1 MHDRGRETALGR
13 AVHRL
18 DPADFSVVMATGIV
32 SEAMHVVGVDVLS
45 VPLLVVAAAAYVLLV
60 AATAWR
66 LARWPQAALTDAED
80 PARGFGYL
88 TFVAAS
94 GVLASRLAVDR
105 HVGISIALVAVA
117 LLAWLGLSYVVPA
130 VLVLHRSDE
139 PVLGGVTGAW
149 FMWVVSAQSIAV
161 GCADLARIVR
171 RHPSLLLVALTAW
184 SVGVLLYL
192 LVSALVVVALLR
204 RPVRADSL
212 TPTYWIFMGGT
223 AISVLAGSRILE
235 VATASPFDRLRPA
248 VEGISMLLWSFGT
261 WLVPLLV
268 VGSVW
273 RHARR
278 GRHRTYE
285 VALWSVV
292 FPLGMYAVASSAFAG
307 STGLPWLD
315 GIGTGAAWVSLA
327 AWLLVTVALVAPLV
341 GSLVH
346 SRAGAGQ
353 RRRAGD

>member
-1 MHDRGRETALGR
+1 MHERGAETALGR

-18 DPADFSVVMATGIV
+18 DPADFSAVMATGIV
-32 SEAMHVVGVDVLS
+32 SEAMHVVGLDVVS
-45 VPLLVVAAAAYVLLV
+45 VLLLVLAAATYVLLV

-80 PARGFGYL
+80 PGRGFGYL
-88 TFVAAS
+88 TFVAAT

-105 HVGISIALVAVA
+105 HVAISAVLVGVALVSW
-117 LLAWLGLSYVVPA
+117 LALSYLVPA
-130 VLVLHRSDE
+130 VLVLHRSDR
-139 PVLGGVTGAW
+139 PVLGGVTGGW

-161 GCADLARIVR
+161 GCADLARIER
-171 RHPSLLLVALTAW
+171 GHPALLLVSLTAW

-204 RPVRADSL
+204 QPVRAEALS
-212 TPTYWIFMGGT
+212 PSYWIFMGGT
-223 AISVLAGSRILE
+223 AISVLAGSRILQ
-235 VATASPFDRLRPA
+235 VAGESPFDRMQPA

-273 RHARR
+273 RHGRR

-285 VALWSVV
+285 VGLWSVV
-292 FPLGMYAVASSAFAG
+292 FPLGMYAVASRAFAG
-307 STGLPWLD
+307 ATGLPWLGD
-315 GIGTGAAWVSLA
+315 IGDGAAWVSLA
-327 AWLLVTVALVAPLV
+327 AWLLVTAALVASV
-341 GSLVH
+341 
-346 SRAGAGQ
+346 A
-353 RRRAGD
+353 RRREPAVVSGH

>member
-18 DPADFSVVMATGIV
+18 DPGDFSAVMATGIV
-32 SEAMHVVGVDVLS
+32 SEAMHVVGLDAVS
-45 VPLLVVAAAAYVLLV
+45 VPLLVLAGAAYLLLV
-60 AATAWR
+60 AATGWR

-88 TFVAAS
+88 TFVAAT

-105 HVGISIALVAVA
+105 HVAAAVVLVAVA
-117 LLAWLGLSYVVPA
+117 LVAWLALSYLVPA
-130 VLVLHRSDE
+130 VLVLHRSE
-139 PVLGGVTGAW
+139 QPVLGGVTGGW

-161 GCADLARIVR
+161 GGADLARIVH
-171 RHPSLLLVALTAW
+171 RHPSLLLLSLVAW

-192 LVSALVVVALLR
+192 LVSTLVVVALLR
-204 RPVRADSL
+204 RPVRAEAL
-212 TPTYWIFMGGT
+212 TPSYWIFMGGT
-223 AISVLAGSRILE
+223 AISVLAGSRILQ
-235 VATASPFDRLRPA
+235 VASDAPFDRMRPA

-285 VALWSVV
+285 VGLWSVV

-307 STGLPWLD
+307 ATGLPWLSA
-315 GIGTGAAWVSLA
+315 IGSGSSWVSLA
-327 AWLLVTVALVAPLV
+327 VWLLVAAALIA
-341 GSLVH
+341 SLMPRRTRAA
-346 SRAGAGQ
+346 SR
-353 RRRAGD
+353 RVR

>member
-18 DPADFSVVMATGIV
+18 DPADFSAVMATGIV
-32 SEAMHVVGVDVLS
+32 SEAMHVVGLDVAS
-45 VPLLVVAAAAYVLLV
+45 VPLLVLAAAAYLLLV
-60 AATAWR
+60 AATTWR

-88 TFVAAS
+88 TFVAAT

-105 HVGISIALVAVA
+105 HVAASVVLVAVA
-117 LLAWLGLSYVVPA
+117 LIGWLALSYLVPA
-130 VLVLHRSDE
+130 VLVLHRSE
-139 PVLGGVTGAW
+139 QPVLGGVTGGW

-161 GCADLARIVR
+161 GCADLARIVH
-171 RHPSLLLVALTAW
+171 RHPSLLLLSLAAW

-192 LVSALVVVALLR
+192 LVSTLVVVALLR
-204 RPVRADSL
+204 RPVRAEAL
-212 TPTYWIFMGGT
+212 TPSYWIFMGGT
-223 AISVLAGSRILE
+223 AISVLAGSRILQ
-235 VATASPFDRLRPA
+235 VASDAPFDRMRPA

-285 VALWSVV
+285 VGLWSVV
-292 FPLGMYAVASSAFAG
+292 FPLGMYDVASSAFAG
-307 STGLPWLD
+307 ATGLPWL
-315 GIGTGAAWVSLA
+315 GAIGVGAAWVSLA
-327 AWLLVTVALVAPLV
+327 VWLLVAAALIASVTPRRV
-341 GSLVH
+341 
-346 SRAGAGQ
+346 RAGS
-353 RRRAGD
+353 RRAA

>member
-1 MHDRGRETALGR
+1 
-13 AVHRL
+13 VHWL
-18 DPADFSVVMATGIV
+18 DPADFSAVMATGIV
-32 SEAMHVVGVDVLS
+32 SEAMHVVRLDAVS
-45 VPLLVVAAAAYVLLV
+45 VPLLVLAVVVYAVLV

-66 LARWPQAALTDAED
+66 LARWPQAALSDAED

-88 TFVAAS
+88 TFVAAT

-105 HVGISIALVAVA
+105 HVGASVALVAVA
-117 LLAWLGLSYVVPA
+117 VVAWLALSYVVPA
-130 VLVLHRSDE
+130 VLVLHRSDR
-139 PVLGGVTGAW
+139 PVLAGVTGGW

-171 RHPSLLLVALTAW
+171 RHPSLLLLSLTAW

-235 VATASPFDRLRPA
+235 VAGETPFDRMRPA
-248 VEGISMLLWSFGT
+248 VEGVSMLLWSFGT

-268 VGSVW
+268 VGSLW

-307 STGLPWLD
+307 ATGLPWLGD
-315 GIGTGAAWVSLA
+315 IGAGAAWVALI
-327 AWLLVTVALVAPLV
+327 AWLLVTAALVLTVARRRSPDV
-341 GSLVH
+341 AA
-346 SRAGAGQ
+346 RAG
-353 RRRAGD
+353 